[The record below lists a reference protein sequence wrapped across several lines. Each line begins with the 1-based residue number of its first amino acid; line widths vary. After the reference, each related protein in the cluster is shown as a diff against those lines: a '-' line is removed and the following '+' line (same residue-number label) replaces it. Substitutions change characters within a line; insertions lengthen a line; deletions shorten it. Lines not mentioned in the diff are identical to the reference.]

1 MPGFLKKRFSDRN
14 PDENWQQTLR
24 RLRKNLVP
32 LSGEAETLQG
42 ELVRCVDNLNDEAT
56 RNGWMNW
63 DAGDEEAIEVLRRY
77 LPDGAVFS
85 EEVNQ
90 QIRAAL
96 DKVRYAGEKG
106 ADEGFFGYE
115 ELTFLTRRIVDW
127 CNHHEDL
134 LYKSPQAK
142 WLDEDPFKDRGQN

>member
-1 MPGFLKKRFSDRN
+1 MPRFLKKLFSDRD

-24 RLRKNLVP
+24 RVRKNLVP

-42 ELVRCVDNLNDEAT
+42 ELVRCVDNLNDEAM

-63 DAGDEEAIEVLRRY
+63 DAGDEDAIEVLRRH

-90 QIRAAL
+90 R
-96 DKVRYAGEKG
+96 DPGPG
-106 ADEGFFGYE
+106 AVG
-115 ELTFLTRRIVDW
+115 
-127 CNHHEDL
+127 
-134 LYKSPQAK
+134 
-142 WLDEDPFKDRGQN
+142 

>member
-42 ELVRCVDNLNDEAT
+42 ELVRCVDNLNDEAM

-63 DAGDEEAIEVLRRY
+63 DAGDEEGDRDFTALSAGRRRFFRRGE
-77 LPDGAVFS
+77 PTNPGGA
-85 EEVNQ
+85 
-90 QIRAAL
+90 
-96 DKVRYAGEKG
+96 G
-106 ADEGFFGYE
+106 
-115 ELTFLTRRIVDW
+115 
-127 CNHHEDL
+127 
-134 LYKSPQAK
+134 
-142 WLDEDPFKDRGQN
+142 